1 MCVYLGLA
9 RTGVYLYLYG
19 IFGREITKYTV
30 IYDVYIRFWPTLLIC
45 ILDPPSCRY
54 LHTFRSGFDAG
65 LSNVQVRPSV
75 LVLRRKETQRRQ

>member
-30 IYDVYIRFWPTLLIC
+30 IYDVYIRFWPTLLAFA
-45 ILDPPSCRY
+45 LLLMDLY
-54 LHTFRSGFDAG
+54 LCLCVCLCVCVCVCMS
-65 LSNVQVRPSV
+65 VRGGG
-75 LVLRRKETQRRQ
+75 